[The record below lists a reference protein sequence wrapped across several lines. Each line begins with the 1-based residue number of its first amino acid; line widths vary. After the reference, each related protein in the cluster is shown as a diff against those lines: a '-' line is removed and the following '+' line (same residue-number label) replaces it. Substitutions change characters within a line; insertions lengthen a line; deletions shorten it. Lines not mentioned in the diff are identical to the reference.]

1 MSEEIQQAIQII
13 RLAYDGIEIAIKIG
27 SGSLEQMKQAVD
39 FLIAL
44 LKYEKTMGKTSMRK
58 LLLKGGDLQV
68 LQFASE
74 DIKQVKKMAKK
85 YGVLYSIIPKTDKK
99 DNLCEIIF
107 HTEAIPRVNMMVQ
120 KLKLA
125 RIVNFDEYLNSE
137 TKDKVEK
144 QTPFLGESFHTEN
157 MSNHAELI
165 KQIGEYICE
174 KQNIQTEK
182 IKEHFS
188 ITTEQVETVL
198 EWLRKMGVWERGEND
213 KPQIFMKKEDFLK
226 IVNEYQ
232 ALLQRIHHI
241 SAIQKGNL
249 IEITIPKNQITEE
262 NEHAIKIQMPSIR
275 ENEENYIWI
284 KKENAMDIQ
293 NGRNILTFLDMDK
306 EYKIYTKDNRIL
318 GTKKGDVLYE
328 EYYDKIEQEIRK
340 HYKKTERKTIV
351 KSEKKS
357 QKPKKR

>member
-13 RLAYDGIEIAIKIG
+13 RVAYDGIEIAMKIG

-39 FLIAL
+39 FLITL
-44 LKYEKTMGKTSMRK
+44 LEHEKTMGKTSMRK

-74 DIKQVKKMAKK
+74 DMKQVKKMAKK
-85 YGVLYSIIPKTDKK
+85 YGVLYSIVPKTDTK

-125 RIVNFDEYLNSE
+125 RIVNFDEYLNSGAN
-137 TKDKVEK
+137 DKVEK
-144 QTPFLGESFHTEN
+144 QNPFLKEHFHTEN

-174 KQNIQTEK
+174 KQNIHTEK

-188 ITTEQVETVL
+188 ITTEQVENVL
-198 EWLRKMGVWERGEND
+198 YWLRQMGAWEQRKND
-213 KPQIFMKKEDFLK
+213 KPQVLMKKEDFLK
-226 IVNEYQ
+226 VINEYQ
-232 ALLQRIHHI
+232 ELLQRTHHI
-241 SAIQKGNL
+241 SAMQRENL
-249 IEITIPKNQITEE
+249 IEISISKNRIIEE
-262 NEHAIKIQMPSIR
+262 NDHAIKIQMPSIR
-275 ENEENYIWI
+275 ENEKTYFWI
-284 KKENAMDIQ
+284 KKENAMDVQ

-306 EYKIYTKDNRIL
+306 EYKIYTKDNRII
-318 GTKKGDVLYE
+318 GTKKLPVYF
-328 EYYDKIEQEIRK
+328 K
-340 HYKKTERKTIV
+340 
-351 KSEKKS
+351 
-357 QKPKKR
+357 